1 MTLTPSTEDN
11 EIRLGADNIPDP
23 QPRFR
28 AYRGNASDPLFG
40 FLIGMAVSI
49 GLTPILPAQADL
61 RYTIALGTIAG
72 ISVLAWLLGSFDR
85 IEQERFDN
93 LAWGAG
99 FGILFSVPFFLF
111 FSGTLSQVARLI
123 FPNMTAG
130 ELLAYLVFV
139 MPMAETLFF
148 RGLMQ
153 RYMEFWFTGLMG
165 GFWSIVLLFPVMW
178 TNITTFPAVAIFLV
192 IALVSLNMLYSYVR
206 ERNGLAAAWI
216 CQIVAGFIL
225 LFIPYL

>member
-1 MTLTPSTEDN
+1 MTLTPSKDEN

-28 AYRGNASDPLFG
+28 LYRGNSGDPLFG

-49 GLTPILPAQADL
+49 GLTPILPSQADL
-61 RYTIALGTIAG
+61 RYTLALGTIAG
-72 ISVLAWLLGSFDR
+72 ISVLAWLLGTFDR
-85 IEQERFDN
+85 IEQESVDN
-93 LAWGAG
+93 LAWGTG

-111 FSGTLSQVARLI
+111 FSGTLSQVTRLI
-123 FPNMTAG
+123 FPSMTAG

-165 GFWSIVLLFPVMW
+165 GLWSIVLLFPVMW
-178 TNITTFPAVAIFLV
+178 TNITTFPAVAFFLV